1 MRRAT
6 TEGGLDMTDSDR
18 PVTPAES
25 DQTDGST
32 ERLVYCEITGHLVVA
47 RRPGAPLVTDEDVR
61 RMLED
66 FP

>member
-1 MRRAT
+1 MT
-6 TEGGLDMTDSDR
+6 TNDPPDTSIEQGDEAHS
-18 PVTPAES
+18 PN
-25 DQTDGST
+25 

-47 RRPGAPLVTDEDVR
+47 RQPGAPLVTDEEVR